1 MSKKNKQIRVI
12 FILILILG
20 MIVFNG
26 CKGNSFNKEDNMGK
40 IDLTDDEKR
49 ILKDIFIDEDRIGKG
64 ELLDYQISCLEQ
76 IRYSE
81 KYLKRK
87 YNSDF
92 YIVSYEQISKLNS
105 VGRMHF
111 REENESDIYE
121 LIIEKDNES
130 YTARDNYY
138 NKIIQDKYDNYL
150 ESLIIEETGI
160 NCLTDTEFKGLIG
173 EEADSNMSIDKVLE
187 LGNELSR
194 YTYIYIK
201 ESGLSENDIE
211 IILKKFMFENNL
223 YGSYT
228 VCVGDEEQNIKQ
240 IRFNCFY

>member
-1 MSKKNKQIRVI
+1 MSKKKKQVRVT
-12 FILILILG
+12 FIVILILG
-20 MIVFNG
+20 MIMFNG
-26 CKGNSFNKEDNMGK
+26 CKDNGFNKENNMGK

-49 ILKDIFIDEDRIGKG
+49 VLKDIFIDEDRICKG
-64 ELLDYQISCLEQ
+64 ELLDYQIRCLEQ

-87 YNSDF
+87 YNNDF

-111 REENESDIYE
+111 RKEDESDIYE
-121 LIIEKDNES
+121 LILEKDNDG
-130 YTARDNYY
+130 YMARDNYY
-138 NKIIQDKYDNYL
+138 NRIIQDKYDDYL
-150 ESLIIEETGI
+150 KSLIIEETGI
-160 NCLTDTEFKGLIG
+160 NCLTDTEFKSLMG
-173 EEADSNMSIDKVLE
+173 EEADSNLSIDKVLE

-194 YTYIYIK
+194 HTYIYIK
-201 ESGLSENDIE
+201 EYGISENDIE
-211 IILKKFMFENNL
+211 IILKKFMLENNL

-228 VCVGDEEQNIKQ
+228 VCLGDEEQNIKQ